1 MRALLMPKKRVNL
14 QLRLEE
20 DGLLLLFGVLVAVFL
35 IRFGVLK
42 QIFFWTQGIL
52 VVDSFLAGL
61 FFTSGFT
68 TPVALAAM
76 VELVEVSSIW
86 QVAFFGA
93 LGAVLGDVLIF
104 RFFRDRLEEDVLALL
119 KHKSRMKRLRMIFHL
134 KMFRWLSVFLGGLV
148 FASPL
153 PDELGLMLMGFSKT
167 RTWMFML
174 VSFVFKF
181 FGILVLGLA
190 VRAL

>member
-1 MRALLMPKKRVNL
+1 MPKKRVKNL

-20 DGLLLLFGVLVAVFL
+20 DGLLFLFGVMVAVFL
-35 IRFGVLK
+35 VRFGVLK
-42 QIFFWTQGIL
+42 QIFFWTHGML
-52 VVDSFLAGL
+52 AVDSFLAGL

-68 TPVALAAM
+68 TPVALAALA
-76 VELVEVSSIW
+76 EIVEVSSIW

-104 RFFRDRLEEDVLALL
+104 RCLRDRLEEDILTLL
-119 KHKSRMKRLRMIFHL
+119 KHKSRMKRLRMLFHL
-134 KMFRWLSVFLGGLV
+134 KLFRWLSVFLGGLV
-148 FASPL
+148 LASPL
-153 PDELGLMLMGFSKT
+153 PDELGLMIMGFSKT
-167 RTWMFML
+167 KTWLFML

-181 FGILVLGLA
+181 CSILLLGML